1 MYWYWRVKLVHGY
14 QQILLVG
21 WYRAILFT
29 KRAPLTAS
37 AVLYISRISYCLFS
51 ISRWFG
57 KWTRNNEVKTIAEK
71 EIGISNFYE
80 SFCKIFSKSIIASV
94 INFYHSHI
102 LIVHTTKQIKND
114 TKCYNILLQCEIL
127 SKVSPFVKVNYG
139 TLSCIPSFKNYY
151 NWKIIFLVP
160 FPVLIVPFCYLY
172 NMTHMR
178 LCLCFNV

>member
-1 MYWYWRVKLVHGY
+1 MTL
-14 QQILLVG
+14 
-21 WYRAILFT
+21 
-29 KRAPLTAS
+29 
-37 AVLYISRISYCLFS
+37 
-51 ISRWFG
+51 
-57 KWTRNNEVKTIAEK
+57 VKTIAEK

-139 TLSCIPSFKNYY
+139 TLSCISSFKNYH
-151 NWKIIFLVP
+151 N
-160 FPVLIVPFCYLY
+160 
-172 NMTHMR
+172 
-178 LCLCFNV
+178 